1 MSWQLFDHQERG
13 EGRKVNS
20 MAEVQTATNSGEVA
34 QRFIEFV
41 IMQAQHAALFLGQ
54 IPNPQSGKPEVNL
67 EMAKMFIDQLAM
79 IQEKTRG
86 NLSSEER
93 AVLRN
98 TLANLQLAYV
108 ELARDGS
115 PAPPESK
122 PSPSASGDSAPN
134 ADAPSSAEAEAESRK
149 KFSKSYGS

>member
-1 MSWQLFDHQERG
+1 
-13 EGRKVNS
+13 
-20 MAEVQTATNSGEVA
+20 MAEVQTVTNSGEVA

-41 IMQAQHAALFLGQ
+41 MMQAQHAALFLGQ

-86 NLSSEER
+86 NLSSEES
-93 AVLRN
+93 ALLRN

-108 ELARDGS
+108 EVARGS
-115 PAPPESK
+115 SSPPSESK
-122 PSPSASGDSAPN
+122 PSATAPPGSAPIVEP
-134 ADAPSSAEAEAESRK
+134 PSSAETEAESRK
-149 KFSKSYGS
+149 KFTKRYGS